1 MENNRNIW
9 STTFR
14 IMKKDAIYVL
24 IYCATLVV
32 FLMVQEKMETTSGGT
47 IALTFASAILA
58 IPAHL
63 SVLSRLSTADA
74 MRELQ
79 GKNPKYM
86 GSFLLRTI
94 ALGVI
99 SCAPVLALTIRL
111 TGGDWGRTSLIAI
124 AIFSLLLSAALVF
137 AKWGT
142 MLPAIIMQ
150 SDKTFAAAGRRGSI
164 SFFYAFHRLLL
175 SFGLMSIVQFA
186 AVGAALTWLGAG
198 EYFFPA
204 AGGFDFA
211 LLFAVVIGAAI
222 NAYQI
227 IMSAVILS
235 RAYLQAESAANST
248 DLATFRTT

>member
-9 STTFR
+9 STSFR
-14 IMKKDAIYVL
+14 IMKKDVIYVL

-58 IPAHL
+58 IPAHF
-63 SVLSRLSTADA
+63 SVLSHLSTADA
-74 MRELQ
+74 MRELH

-86 GSFLLRTI
+86 NSFLFRTI
-94 ALGVI
+94 VLGVI
-99 SCAPVLALTIRL
+99 SCAPILALTILL
-111 TGGDWGRTSLIAI
+111 TGGGWGRTSLIAI
-124 AIFSLLLSAALVF
+124 AVLSLLLSAALVF

-150 SDKTFAAAGRRGSI
+150 GDKTFAAAGRRGRT
-164 SFFYAFHRLLL
+164 SFFYAFPRLLL

-186 AVGAALTWLGAG
+186 AVSASLTWLGAG

-204 AGGFDFA
+204 TGGFDFA
-211 LLFAVVIGAAI
+211 LLLGVTIGAAI

-235 RAYLQAESAANST
+235 RSYLQAETAANSA
-248 DLATFRTT
+248 DLATFETT